1 MPSPRDLARLAWRV
15 FLLSAREAWR
25 NFAGLVLLVAVPVV
39 FLGTVWLTA
48 GDVITVI
55 KLYYP
60 EETLQV
66 SLSARHVCLVFGTV
80 SICGFLAAYYAMTL
94 FHHAFGYFRFWVIAG
109 LPPGAFLLGRFG
121 FFSALILALGAGTTL
136 LTAQLVFL
144 VHPWWVLLGFLLL
157 GLAYGA
163 CGGIAG
169 LLSRDPLIGF
179 LVVAILADIDAAWLQ
194 NPVYY
199 TSGQNLEFVRWLPAF
214 HPSQLV
220 LASAFSEDLNGQ
232 ALRGSVAY
240 AAVLLAAFLLVTTLR
255 LGRRRGRQAGPGEP
269 PDAASQGVA

>member
-1 MPSPRDLARLAWRV
+1 LPRDLARLSGLV
-15 FLLSAREAWR
+15 FLVSAREAGR
-25 NFAGLVLLVAVPVV
+25 NIVGLVLMAAVPVI

-48 GDVITVI
+48 GDVLTAI

-60 EETLQV
+60 GETLQV
-66 SLSARHVCLVFGTV
+66 SLSTKQVCLVFGTL

-121 FFSALILALGAGTTL
+121 FYTGLILVLAGGTTL
-136 LTAQLVFL
+136 LTAQLAFL
-144 VHPWWVLLGFLLL
+144 IHPWWVLLGFMLL

-179 LVVAILADIDAAWLQ
+179 LAVAVLADIDAAWLQ

-199 TSGQNLEFVRWLPAF
+199 TAGQNLAFVRWLPAF
-214 HPSQLV
+214 YPSQLV
-220 LASAFSEDLNGQ
+220 LAAAFTEDFNTQ
-232 ALRGSVAY
+232 ALWGSVICAG
-240 AAVLLAAFLLVTTLR
+240 VLLAVFLTVTTLR
-255 LGRRRGRQAGPGEP
+255 LGRSRVRTAEPGGLP
-269 PDAASQGVA
+269 PAPSRAP